1 MLSGPEILLGLL
13 ERLVA
18 FEEADRQYDDKMGET
33 YPNIITLS
41 NRIVKIDIVEGK
53 HQNIPPNESID
64 IPNCPVRRVIVYNSG
79 ATNIG
84 FTTSANLYVKSDT
97 NAGLVLLPGEVQE
110 VESKRNTIRRVNVVA
125 PSGTGEARV
134 TFIV

>member
-110 VESKRNTIRRVNVVA
+110 VESKRNTIK
-125 PSGTGEARV
+125 
-134 TFIV
+134 